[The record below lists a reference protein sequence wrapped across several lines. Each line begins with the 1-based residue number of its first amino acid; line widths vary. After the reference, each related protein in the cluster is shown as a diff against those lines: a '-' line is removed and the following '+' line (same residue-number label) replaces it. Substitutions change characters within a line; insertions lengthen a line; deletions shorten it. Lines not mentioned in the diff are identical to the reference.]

1 MNYVVSKSFLNVNNN
16 QFYISNEYEE
26 DSESGSEIEDDIF
39 DEYEEEEESREIPFL
54 VEETEHSRKVEEEG
68 EDDFPDTASIIY
80 GGR

>member
-1 MNYVVSKSFLNVNNN
+1 MSKN
-16 QFYISNEYEE
+16 QFNFIDDDEA
-26 DSESGSEIEDDIF
+26 DSSGSEIEENIF

-80 GGR
+80 GERYK